1 MASTIDRAT
10 EYLGIATAALGEVNG
25 SASSAAQLLAL
36 LGWAPPPG
44 VTDIGLAQL
53 DVAIVGTRLDEL
65 IEVRGDAQAS
75 DADRAL
81 AIAAVVG
88 AVADAYD
95 GIEQVVAS
103 FQATPEYLAATGIRD
118 QFFDRVADLLTIHAI
133 GTIVP
138 AAIPVGA
145 LLGIFEFKQLPADP
159 AIFQIEH
166 VRQVVRWDR
175 LATLFT
181 NPTQLMRDVYG
192 WGTPNFRGNLLV
204 GNIARAVEYISAD
217 AAMRPMPRAA
227 EEQVARR
234 QVPEADLDPAG
245 QLFVSI
251 DKGLGATAFDAGMTL
266 YPLRPTTPGGLDGGV
281 GLSPYVFGTAETSF
295 RLSDNLS
302 LVLSGAEMLQGG
314 IALLIRAGR
323 DPEFLTGLMDG
334 GPGASGTPAGAFT
347 MALRSA
353 DAAGGRRSLFSAPS
367 VTLDA
372 AAITAGLGITA
383 DLNPSVLFKLE
394 DGQLHIASDDA
405 DGFLGAI
412 LPKDGITATV
422 DLEASWSHR
431 DGLNIKGGAGLST
444 VLDIHKKAGPLR
456 VDSLALAVK
465 AGPQSVNATVGVT
478 GGASIGPVSASVA
491 DVGAEVALKFSRG
504 NLGPLDL
511 SARFMP
517 PKGIGLSVDARG
529 VLTGGGFLFRDEAK
543 SLYAGV
549 MQLSL
554 RDDITLKAFGLIAT
568 RMPDGSRGYSL
579 IVFITAEGFRPI
591 PLPLGFKLLGIGG
604 MVGVNRTFD
613 QDVLRQGLKTGTLAT
628 LLFPRDPVGNAP
640 ALIRNLSSAFPARQG
655 SYLLGILAKIGWLT
669 PSLIVMDLALI
680 LEFGSRTR
688 LLALGR
694 ISAQLPSPDNDLVR
708 LNLEA
713 MGVIDF
719 DNGTAAIDAVLVDS
733 RLAHKFT
740 ITGSAALRAGFGGG
754 PSFILSV
761 GGFNPHFAPP
771 ANCPAL
777 DRVTIALS
785 SGNNPRLICEAYFA
799 ITSNTVQFGAR
810 AALYASAA
818 GFSVEGEIGFDV
830 LVQLIPLHF
839 IADFQARLQLKRG
852 SHNLFMV
859 GLKGSLEGPRPLRV
873 RGKATFEILWCDFS
887 VSFDTT
893 LVKGERPPLPP
904 AIDVAAQL
912 RQALVAPASWTTERS
927 ATQAHGVALRSLP
940 PAAAGAPIVL
950 DPLGQ
955 MRVSQLVVPL
965 NTARDIDI
973 FGGAPVAGDRRFRVT
988 ATMGTTTLTRTAH
1001 QAPFAPAQFFEMSD
1015 DEKLAAPSF
1024 ETMEAGCV
1032 FGEPGVSF
1040 EATLVIPAP
1049 LEYQD
1054 VPIVLDGPP
1063 PIVPSN
1069 ATPPPQTVTPDQLR
1083 TFARSGSAGRAP
1095 VRHVGRARFRNDA
1108 VESAASFAP
1117 PRWRIVPAAEAGPP
1131 ATVEAEVTTW
1141 SEYQGV
1147 LKTMNRARLRWQLV
1161 PAHEVE
1167 Q

>member
-1 MASTIDRAT
+1 MPSTIDRVT
-10 EYLGIATAALGEVNG
+10 EYLGNATAALNDVNG
-25 SASSAAQLLAL
+25 SAKSATQVLSL

-44 VTDIGLAQL
+44 VDDIGLTQL
-53 DVAIVGTRLDEL
+53 SMSSLEARLDEL
-65 IEVRGDAQAS
+65 IELRSHEETS
-75 DADRAL
+75 DADLAL
-81 AIAAVVG
+81 AVTALVG
-88 AVADAYD
+88 AVAGAYD
-95 GIEQVVAS
+95 SIDQSVAS

-118 QFFDRVADLLTIHAI
+118 QFFDRIADLLVIHAI
-133 GTIVP
+133 GSNVP
-138 AAIPVGA
+138 AAIPIGA
-145 LLGIFEFKQLPADP
+145 LLGIFECKQLPADP
-159 AIFQIEH
+159 AIFQVKH
-166 VRQVVRWDR
+166 VRQVVHWGR

-181 NPTQLMRDVYG
+181 DPTELLREVYG
-192 WGTPNFRGNLLV
+192 WGTANFRGNQLIANV
-204 GNIARAVEYISAD
+204 GRVLEYVAAD
-217 AAMRPMPRAA
+217 AALRAMPRSA
-227 EEQVARR
+227 EEQLARR
-234 QVPEADLDPAG
+234 PVPEADLDPAA
-245 QLFVSI
+245 QLFVSL
-251 DKGLGATAFDAGMTL
+251 DKGLGANAFDAGLTL
-266 YPLRPTTPGGLDGGV
+266 YPVRPTTPGGVDGGI
-281 GLSPYVFGTAETSF
+281 GLSPYVFGTTATSF
-295 RLSDNLS
+295 QLSDNLS
-302 LVLSGAEMLQGG
+302 LVLSGAELLQGG
-314 IALLIRAGR
+314 IALLLRAGK
-323 DPEFLTGLMDG
+323 DPEFLTGLIDG
-334 GPGASGTPAGAFT
+334 GAAAPGTPAGAFT

-353 DAAGGRRSLFSAPS
+353 DAAGGRRTLFSAPS
-367 VTLDA
+367 VTFDA
-372 AAITAGLGITA
+372 AAVTAGLGITA
-383 DLNPSVLFKLE
+383 DLNPSVLVKVE
-394 DGQLHIASDDA
+394 DGRIHIASDDA

-412 LPKDGITATV
+412 LPDDGITATV

-465 AGPQSVNATVGVT
+465 AGPQAVTGTVGVT

-491 DVGAEVALKFSRG
+491 DMGAEVALTFSRG
-504 NLGPLDL
+504 NLGPVDL

-529 VLTGGGFLFRDEAK
+529 VVSGGGFLFRDEAR
-543 SLYAGV
+543 SLYAGT

-554 RDDITLKAFGLIAT
+554 QNNITLKAFGLIAT

-579 IVFITAEGFRPI
+579 IVFITAEDFRPI
-591 PLPLGFKLLGIGG
+591 PLPLGFRLLGIGG

-613 QDVLRQGLKTGTLAT
+613 QDVLRQGLKNGTLAT

-680 LEFGSRTR
+680 LEFGSRQR

-694 ISAQLPSPDNDLVR
+694 ITAQLPSPDNDLVR

-733 RLAHKFT
+733 RLAHKFP

-761 GGFNPHFAPP
+761 GGFNPRFAPP

-777 DRVTIALS
+777 ERVAIALS

-818 GFSVEGEIGFDV
+818 GFSVEGEVGFDV
-830 LVQLIPLHF
+830 LVQLMPLHF
-839 IADFQARLQLKRG
+839 IADFEARLQLKRG

-904 AIDVAAQL
+904 AIDVSAQL
-912 RQALVAPASWTTERS
+912 RQALVSPASWTTERG
-927 ATQAHGVALRSLP
+927 ATQTHGVALRSLP
-940 PAAAGAPIVL
+940 PAGAGAPIVL

-965 NTARDIDI
+965 NTARDIDR
-973 FGGAPVAGDRRFRVT
+973 FGGAPVAGDRRFTVT
-988 ATMGTTTLTRTAH
+988 ATLGTTTLSRAAH
-1001 QAPFAPAQFFEMSD
+1001 KAPFAPAQFFEMSD

-1024 ETMEAGCV
+1024 LTMEAGCV
-1032 FGEPGVSF
+1032 FGEVGVSF
-1040 EATLVIPAP
+1040 DSAQVIAAP

-1054 VPIVLDGPP
+1054 VHITLDGTPP
-1063 PIVPSN
+1063 VVPSN
-1069 ATPPPQTVTPDQLR
+1069 AAPPPQTVTPVQLQ
-1083 TFARSGSAGRAP
+1083 TFARSGAAGRAP

-1108 VESAASFAP
+1108 VEGAAAFAP
-1117 PRWRIVPAAEAGPP
+1117 ARWAIVPAAEAGPAASVDP
-1131 ATVEAEVTTW
+1131 DVTTW
-1141 SEYQGV
+1141 IEYQGV
-1147 LKTMNRARLRWQLV
+1147 LKTMNRSRARWQLV

-1167 Q
+1167 E